1 MWLVGDWQKEKEGLG
16 ILGHGQLPLR
26 ASSWVPRANSEG
38 VSVKHAVEIWA
49 GCQQAHST
57 QTLVLSLYLDIWRVW
72 KSHHS
77 PKYGL
82 HAEFKFIRPPWL
94 WGPLPTTAR
103 ASFLSAFFLEL
114 AYIKAKKSNS
124 RTPDKT
130 DLHPSGSQ
138 KGKLWTKRERESTSF
153 TLNGPP
159 VCSQRTEHSPP
170 AHPQHQHHQTGLGP
184 IRRAQDFAW
193 QKDRRPLPGLAW
205 SLTNSC

>member
-16 ILGHGQLPLR
+16 ILGHGQLPLH

-38 VSVKHAVEIWA
+38 VSMKHVVEIWA
-49 GCQQAHST
+49 GCQQAHSA

-77 PKYGL
+77 PKYAL

-114 AYIKAKKSNS
+114 AYIKPKKSNS

-138 KGKLWTKRERESTSF
+138 KGKLWTKRERESTFHSGWASCVF
-153 TLNGPP
+153 T
-159 VCSQRTEHSPP
+159 ED
-170 AHPQHQHHQTGLGP
+170 
-184 IRRAQDFAW
+184 RAQSPSSSPTSASPDW
-193 QKDRRPLPGLAW
+193 LR
-205 SLTNSC
+205 SC